1 MAATSRNLGL
11 WFAEKEGFK
20 PGMKE
25 WRGDASYM
33 DDESGDGVDGTGMGM
48 PFIGLGE
55 SELDSQNWRD

>member
-1 MAATSRNLGL
+1 
-11 WFAEKEGFK
+11 
-20 PGMKE
+20 
-25 WRGDASYM
+25 M

>member
-1 MAATSRNLGL
+1 
-11 WFAEKEGFK
+11 
-20 PGMKE
+20 MKE
-25 WRGDASYM
+25 WRGDASCM